1 MSISFNGLASGL
13 DTSSWVESLTALKR
27 AKITSLQKE
36 KEAITLSKDT
46 LSSIKSFFNSFRNV
60 IQKVTDIK
68 FNVGT
73 MDVFAQNIANSSN
86 LKILTATATPDAIKG
101 TYDITV
107 DKLASNT
114 KAFSGYNSIIETEEE
129 ITATE
134 NTLLSK
140 LGIKAGRFQ
149 IGASTVSIASNET
162 IASLSTKLGNI
173 GYTGVLDNKGI
184 YSIDTGIE
192 AIKDIDNTG
201 IIQGLRLSGAAPGYE
216 TFSLANRNTKLSALG
231 VSAGMVELS
240 DSSGNQ
246 YLLELEDGDT
256 IGDFIDALGQ
266 EGFSA
271 HIDKGVLTLENA
283 NITNDT
289 TTNLISALGLNEQRL
304 ALLSNPMLTYDTVSA
319 TYTTAT
325 EKTLLN
331 DLATDIKVKN
341 DDTIIY
347 KNNSGTLNTIT
358 IQATDTI
365 EVLQMKISREGA
377 ANVGFT
383 NGIFTMDNEIVGG
396 TYDIVKALGLSC
408 SCTVSGNQLTETPTI
423 IKDSIISNTTI
434 AYTITTTATGTSKL
448 SDFGIDKTWF
458 TLVKKYPRS
467 ETQETLF
474 LENDATFNDLISLLN
489 NHGVLSS
496 ISNGVF
502 TVNSDWTY
510 LIKDGAAEQLGMTVE
525 TAVTGALIT
534 SGTYAKG
541 AQSTTQCKM
550 GTGSIFSGYRTMNTG
565 VLTTPSGAINQFATG
580 TITLRKNGPVGFV
593 DTVTLTI
600 DKTTSY
606 NDLNKEFNKY
616 GLNIECNNGIFRI
629 TPTTPNSTS
638 GYYISSSGCNFL
650 EYLNINPADL
660 AYSRVRSQ
668 YEFDTTQASGTI
680 QQVNSYSGINSDT
693 TFGMLGLRNTEEF
706 SIAGGNYTT
715 TISSSTKVV
724 DFENWLSAH
733 GFNVSNND
741 SKVSITKVGPD
752 SIDNTQS
759 NKTVLNALRIKS
771 NYTTKGASR
780 TITEDTR
787 INDIPSVASMISRL
801 SSQGLLIMNLDG
813 SRSLQIYINGN
824 REFIK
829 TDATISEL
837 FDIFELNG
845 IHASLSNG
853 KITLSSEQPFEVSGG
868 LIDKL
873 LDLDT
878 RSVSYTSSKLNEVQY
893 TPAKADADDTTKLK
907 ELGVTSGE
915 VVLHKGNNN
924 YTLHI
929 NATNSIDAFTDQ
941 IADYGLTA
949 YFNENNAFCIASTDK
964 ENFSLLKRS
973 GGSNI
978 LDVLL
983 VNEANNYT
991 SKQMQYKTSSGSVS
1005 VSDKPLTETITVEK
1019 EGRISAAN
1027 YVNLGTK
1034 LKDLNITAGSFSL
1047 LKDGKKKVIQI
1058 DEDET
1063 FQSLSKKLES
1073 YRILANHKNG
1083 HIMFCDADGGVLT
1096 VGTNTDTS
1104 NITTLLGL
1112 HSEGNLVIASRAS
1125 YRVNGNSTLADS
1137 GLFRR
1142 GDITEGTFTIG
1153 NAEFEITNTTTLNE
1167 LIAQI
1172 NSSNDSNATAY
1183 WDSVNGD
1190 LVIKSRT
1197 TGAALI
1203 NIESGTSNFTD
1214 ILGFTQSG
1222 GLTIDYQ
1229 ELGSNASFSINGT
1242 DFTSTSNTVTS
1253 DITRIAGVTINLNE
1267 VSGGEKVT
1275 LSIEKDSTTA
1285 SNAMQDIVNAY
1296 NDLVDSVDKEV
1307 AKDSN
1312 LKDQSTLK
1320 LIKNQIRSLMVN
1332 SYSND
1337 SMFKNLSAIG
1347 ITTEAASSGNIRT
1360 DNINKLSFNKEKF
1373 TDAFK
1378 SNPNALKNLLVGDD
1392 KNKGIFI
1399 RIEDVLESTLKTSGY
1414 FDSAEKAYNSKIS
1427 RLNDK
1432 ITKQTAYADR
1442 YKERLEKKFQT
1453 MDLLISK
1460 IQQQY
1465 SSFLGS

>member
-1 MSISFNGLASGL
+1 MYSG
-13 DTSSWVESLTALKR
+13 
-27 AKITSLQKE
+27 QY
-36 KEAITLSKDT
+36 
-46 LSSIKSFFNSFRNV
+46 
-60 IQKVTDIK
+60 K
-68 FNVGT
+68 FG
-73 MDVFAQNIANSSN
+73 
-86 LKILTATATPDAIKG
+86 
-101 TYDITV
+101 
-107 DKLASNT
+107 
-114 KAFSGYNSIIETEEE
+114 
-129 ITATE
+129 
-134 NTLLSK
+134 
-140 LGIKAGRFQ
+140 
-149 IGASTVSIASNET
+149 
-162 IASLSTKLGNI
+162 
-173 GYTGVLDNKGI
+173 
-184 YSIDTGIE
+184 
-192 AIKDIDNTG
+192 
-201 IIQGLRLSGAAPGYE
+201 
-216 TFSLANRNTKLSALG
+216 
-231 VSAGMVELS
+231 
-240 DSSGNQ
+240 
-246 YLLELEDGDT
+246 
-256 IGDFIDALGQ
+256 
-266 EGFSA
+266 
-271 HIDKGVLTLENA
+271 
-283 NITNDT
+283 
-289 TTNLISALGLNEQRL
+289 
-304 ALLSNPMLTYDTVSA
+304 
-319 TYTTAT
+319 
-325 EKTLLN
+325 
-331 DLATDIKVKN
+331 
-341 DDTIIY
+341 
-347 KNNSGTLNTIT
+347 
-358 IQATDTI
+358 
-365 EVLQMKISREGA
+365 
-377 ANVGFT
+377 
-383 NGIFTMDNEIVGG
+383 
-396 TYDIVKALGLSC
+396 
-408 SCTVSGNQLTETPTI
+408 
-423 IKDSIISNTTI
+423 
-434 AYTITTTATGTSKL
+434 
-448 SDFGIDKTWF
+448 
-458 TLVKKYPRS
+458 
-467 ETQETLF
+467 
-474 LENDATFNDLISLLN
+474 
-489 NHGVLSS
+489 
-496 ISNGVF
+496 
-502 TVNSDWTY
+502 
-510 LIKDGAAEQLGMTVE
+510 
-525 TAVTGALIT
+525 
-534 SGTYAKG
+534 
-541 AQSTTQCKM
+541 
-550 GTGSIFSGYRTMNTG
+550 
-565 VLTTPSGAINQFATG
+565 
-580 TITLRKNGPVGFV
+580 
-593 DTVTLTI
+593 
-600 DKTTSY
+600 
-606 NDLNKEFNKY
+606 
-616 GLNIECNNGIFRI
+616 
-629 TPTTPNSTS
+629 
-638 GYYISSSGCNFL
+638 
-650 EYLNINPADL
+650 
-660 AYSRVRSQ
+660 
-668 YEFDTTQASGTI
+668 TTQASNTI
-680 QQVNSYSGINSDT
+680 RQVNSYSGINSDT
-693 TFGMLGLRNTEEF
+693 TFGMLGMVGGLGTIITREF
-706 SIAGGNYTT
+706 SIAGGAYTT

-724 DFENWLSAH
+724 DFENWLRAH

-759 NKTVLNALRIKS
+759 NQAVLNVLGIKR

-780 TITEDTR
+780 TITEDTK
-787 INDIPSVASMISRL
+787 INDIPSVASMISSL
-801 SSQGLLIMNLDG
+801 ASQGWLMIDLDG
-813 SRSLQIYINGN
+813 NASLGISINGN
-824 REFIK
+824 NKYVKI
-829 TDATISEL
+829 DATISDL
-837 FDIFELNG
+837 FDIFESNG
-845 IHASLSNG
+845 IHASLANG

-991 SKQMQYKTSSGSVS
+991 SKQMQYKTSSDNVS
-1005 VSDKPLTETITVEK
+1005 VSDKPLTETITVRK

-1047 LKDGKKKVIQI
+1047 FKDGEKKVIQI
-1058 DEDET
+1058 DEEDNLAML
-1063 FQSLSKKLES
+1063 SLKLQTE
-1073 YRILANHKNG
+1073 RIRIRINEGIIQFFDMDNG
-1083 HIMFCDADGGVLT
+1083 ILT
-1096 VGTNTDTS
+1096 AGTNTDTS
-1104 NITTLLGL
+1104 NIAAVLGL
-1112 HSEGNLVIASRAS
+1112 HSDSNQVHSSRTS
-1125 YRVNGNSTLADS
+1125 YRVNGNSTLTDS

-1142 GDITEGTFTIG
+1142 GNITEGTFTIG

-1229 ELGSNASFSINGT
+1229 ELGSNARFSINGT

-1267 VSGGEKVT
+1267 VSGGEKVS

-1307 AKDSN
+1307 AKDGN

-1337 SMFKNLSAIG
+1337 SMFRNLSAIG

-1378 SNPNALKNLLVGDD
+1378 SNPNALKNLLIGDD

-1399 RIEDVLESTLKTSGY
+1399 RVEDVLESTLKTSGY